1 VHDCDLAATV
11 SPLFIVFLAVVGGGL
26 LYQLAISAWITVDA
40 SRDDWDNTP
49 RMSWFWYGMT
59 SRGLGDYRAWR
70 RDMAVPT
77 GCERCV
83 HCAEPVRR
91 EAGVCPNC
99 QRKR

>member
-1 VHDCDLAATV
+1 L
-11 SPLFIVFLAVVGGGL
+11 SPLFIVFLVVVGGGFL
-26 LYQLAISAWITVDA
+26 VQVAISAWIAVDA
-40 SRDDWDNTP
+40 SRYDWNDTP

-59 SRGLGDYRAWR
+59 RRGLGDYRVLR

-77 GCERCV
+77 GYERCA

-91 EAGVCPNC
+91 EARVCAHC